1 MPDILL
7 QEGRKA
13 LSEGKWKEAK
23 TIFERAVEREI
34 SPELFEELARACWWL
49 NEIQEVLNFR
59 TKAYQLFLD
68 KNDKLGASRNA
79 SWLGIDYL
87 ELKGEFAI
95 ANGWFQRAENLLEGL
110 QPSLELGLIKLL
122 KARLSFVRE
131 DNNENALKLLDESM
145 ALNKKFGAV
154 EVAMMAEAL
163 KGFIFITEG
172 RIKEGMALLDEATLI
187 ATTAETKDVNF
198 VTLTCCF
205 LIDACER
212 IRDYER
218 AGQWCLKVKEIC
230 KRWQFDA
237 MFASCRNLYASV
249 LIWYG
254 DWKEA
259 ESELVAAAKELEI
272 LRPGHVNSSTVRLA
286 DLKRKQGKWDEA
298 AILLEL
304 SGSHSLKLFNA
315 AAFSFDM
322 EDYTTAANLAER
334 YFRQIPAKER
344 TARISALELLIRIY
358 LKQAR
363 VEEATTVLNELKEIA
378 AKINTIPLEAAVKS
392 AEGFFYYASGKWDE
406 AENSF
411 EDAVY
416 LFDKINTP
424 FESAQNRTALAEVFI
439 KLSQYQLA
447 EMELNIS
454 LKVFRKLGAE
464 KDIEKTNY
472 LLKNMHKLNAEMQGI
487 KIVLEFTG
495 RELEVLRLLAE
506 GKNNEEIA
514 KELYLSVRTIEKHL
528 SNLYIKMGV
537 SGKSARAFAASYA
550 IKHNLVFK

>member
-1 MPDILL
+1 
-7 QEGRKA
+7 
-13 LSEGKWKEAK
+13 
-23 TIFERAVEREI
+23 
-34 SPELFEELARACWWL
+34 
-49 NEIQEVLNFR
+49 
-59 TKAYQLFLD
+59 
-68 KNDKLGASRNA
+68 
-79 SWLGIDYL
+79 
-87 ELKGEFAI
+87 
-95 ANGWFQRAENLLEGL
+95 
-110 QPSLELGLIKLL
+110 
-122 KARLSFVRE
+122 
-131 DNNENALKLLDESM
+131 
-145 ALNKKFGAV
+145 
-154 EVAMMAEAL
+154 
-163 KGFIFITEG
+163 
-172 RIKEGMALLDEATLI
+172 
-187 ATTAETKDVNF
+187 
-198 VTLTCCF
+198 
-205 LIDACER
+205 
-212 IRDYER
+212 
-218 AGQWCLKVKEIC
+218 
-230 KRWQFDA
+230 
-237 MFASCRNLYASV
+237 
-249 LIWYG
+249 
-254 DWKEA
+254 
-259 ESELVAAAKELEI
+259 
-272 LRPGHVNSSTVRLA
+272 
-286 DLKRKQGKWDEA
+286 LKRKQGKWAEA

-334 YFRQIPAKER
+334 YLRQIPAKER